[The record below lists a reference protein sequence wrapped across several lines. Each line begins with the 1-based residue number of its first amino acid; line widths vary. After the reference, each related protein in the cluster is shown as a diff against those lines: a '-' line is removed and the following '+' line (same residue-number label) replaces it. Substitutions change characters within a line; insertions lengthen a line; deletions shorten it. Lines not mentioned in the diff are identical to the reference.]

1 MWLERFRVFTRTSIW
16 RFTLIFTLIVLLIC
30 TSILA
35 LVYQFTVG
43 EQKRQVAQ
51 KVTITAQGFSDLAD
65 SPSMTL
71 KDFKTAIEQRIK
83 RSNAVIL
90 VLQHENNVTGNLNTL
105 PTKLPQFPTLRH
117 FPIAVVNHLG
127 DTTVEIILGTN
138 LITPFG
144 DLSIG
149 LFDKDYQTLENNFI
163 KASIVA
169 LTLALFVTLI
179 SGFLLNRRVLSKVK
193 QIAELTA
200 HVKAGRL
207 KSRLPISAKKDEF
220 DMIAEQI
227 NQMLDEIDD
236 LLDSVSQVTNNIA
249 HDLRTPLSRIR
260 IAVEDSIDNDS
271 VLYEDEQWK
280 EKLLDEIDNVMHT
293 FNAMLELS
301 RLEQGVQGKPTT
313 SVDISALCQDVFELA
328 QPLAEEKEQQ
338 FTFIDNPQSGEVN
351 KPIQADGNL
360 LFRAIYNLVE
370 NAIKYTPRQGSI
382 NLQVNHTLAGVEIL
396 VTDNGPGIPKA
407 EHEAVFKRLYRLDTS
422 RQQGGFGL
430 GLSIVKAIT
439 ELHGGKVL
447 LTSLS
452 PGLSICLSLPR
463 KSA

>member
-16 RFTLIFTLIVLLIC
+16 RFTLVFTIIVLLIC
-30 TSILA
+30 TSILV

-51 KVTITAQGFSDLAD
+51 KVTITAQGFADLAD
-65 SPSMTL
+65 SPSMTAE
-71 KDFKTAIEQRIK
+71 DFITAIQQRIK
-83 RSNAVIL
+83 RSNAVVL
-90 VLQHENNVTGNLNTL
+90 VLQHENKVIGNLNTL
-105 PTKLPQFPTLRH
+105 PTKLLQFPSLQH

-138 LITPFG
+138 LTTPFG

-149 LFDKDYQTLENNFI
+149 LFDKDYQTLEDNFLT
-163 KASIVA
+163 ASIIA

-179 SGFLLNRRVLSKVK
+179 SGFLLNRQVLSRVK

-207 KSRLPISAKKDEF
+207 KSRLPISAKQDEF

-227 NQMLDEIDD
+227 NQMLNEIDD
-236 LLDSVSQVTNNIA
+236 LIDSVSQVTNNIA

-271 VLYEDEQWK
+271 AVYQDDQWK

-301 RLEQGVQGKPTT
+301 RLEQGVQHKPTT
-313 SVDISALCQDVFELA
+313 AVDISALCQDVFELA
-328 QPLAEEKEQQ
+328 QPLAEDKEQQ
-338 FTFIDNPQSGEVN
+338 FIFIDNRQAERQS
-351 KPIQADGNL
+351 KFIMADANL
-360 LFRAIYNLVE
+360 LFRAIYNIVE
-370 NAIKYTPRQGSI
+370 NAIKYTEIKGVI
-382 NLQVNHTLAGVEIL
+382 TLQLNYSEAGVEVL
-396 VTDNGPGIPKA
+396 MKDNGPGIPEA
-407 EHEAVFKRLYRLDTS
+407 EHEAVFKRLYRLEAS
-422 RQQGGFGL
+422 RKQGGFGL

-439 ELHGGKVL
+439 ELHGGKVH
-447 LTSLS
+447 LTSLF

-463 KSA
+463 N

>member
-1 MWLERFRVFTRTSIW
+1 MWLERFKVFTRTSIW

-35 LVYQFTVG
+35 IVYQFTVG

-51 KVTITAQGFSDLAD
+51 QVTITTQGFADLAD
-65 SPSMTL
+65 SPSMTAE
-71 KDFKTAIEQRIK
+71 DFITAIKQRIK
-83 RSNAVIL
+83 RSNAVVL
-90 VLQHENNVTGNLNTL
+90 VLQHENKVIGNLNTV
-105 PTKLPQFPTLRH
+105 PTQLAQFPTLQH

-127 DTTVEIILGTN
+127 DTTVEIVLGTH
-138 LITPFG
+138 LKTPFG
-144 DLSIG
+144 NLSIG

-163 KASIVA
+163 TASIVA

-179 SGFLLNRRVLSKVK
+179 SGFLLNRRVLSRVK

-207 KSRLPISAKKDEF
+207 KSRLPISTKQDEF

-236 LLDSVSQVTNNIA
+236 LIDSVSQVTNNIA

-271 VLYEDEQWK
+271 ALYQDEQWK
-280 EKLLDEIDNVMHT
+280 EKLLDEIDNVIHT

-301 RLEQGVQGKPTT
+301 RLEQGVQHKPN
-313 SVDISALCQDVFELA
+313 SCVDVSTLCQDVFELA
-328 QPLAEEKEQQ
+328 QPLAEDKEQQ
-338 FTFIDNPQSGEVN
+338 FTFIDNTSSEGLS
-351 KPIQADGNL
+351 KPILADANL
-360 LFRAIYNLVE
+360 LFRAIYNIVE
-370 NAIKYTPRQGSI
+370 NAIKYTGIKGVITLQI
-382 NLQVNHTLAGVEIL
+382 NYIEAGVEIL
-396 VTDNGPGIPKA
+396 VTDNGPGIAKG
-407 EHEAVFKRLYRLDTS
+407 EHEAVFKRLYRLDAS

-439 ELHGGKVL
+439 EFHGGKVY

-452 PGLSICLSLPR
+452 PGLAICLSLPR
-463 KSA
+463 T